1 MCDNEREPAVDDLE
15 RLRHRIDDIDERLV
29 DLLAER
35 RRTVDEVV
43 ACKRARR
50 LPVYHPAR
58 EEDLLSRRRR
68 QAAVQGLDPDFL
80 EELFRLILRQ
90 SRRTQSRRLTA
101 EGILPGGRVLLVGG
115 GGGMGTF
122 LRRLFAAAGYEVRV
136 LETGDWEHA
145 GELGAGIDAAIVAV
159 PIGRTEEVIRRL
171 APLLPEKAVLADI
184 TSIKERPVAA
194 MLAAHGG
201 PVVGLHPL
209 FGPGL
214 ASMDKQVVAVT
225 PGRDDEGCRW
235 LLDQI
240 AAWGAILMTTTPAEH
255 DRLMAVVQGLRHFAT
270 FAFGRFLW
278 RRGVD
283 ISRTLEF
290 SSPIYRLELGM
301 VGRLFAQDPELY
313 ADIILADDERRRM
326 LGEYADAVREAAET
340 LVAGDGDAF
349 RREFREIA
357 EWFGAFSEQALR
369 ESGYLIDKLIER
381 F

>member
-1 MCDNEREPAVDDLE
+1 VSDTERKSATDDLE
-15 RLRHRIDDIDERLV
+15 RLRRRIDDIDEKLV
-29 DLLAER
+29 DLLAR
-35 RRTVDEVV
+35 RRRVVDEVV

-68 QAAVQGLDPDFL
+68 QAVEQGIDPDFL
-80 EELFRLILRQ
+80 EELFRFILRQ
-90 SRRTQSRRLTA
+90 SRQAQSRRLAT

-122 LRRLFAAAGYEVRV
+122 FHRLFAAAGYEVRI
-136 LETGDWEHA
+136 LETGDWDQAESLCA
-145 GELGAGIDAAIVAV
+145 AIDAAIVSV
-159 PIGRTEEVIRRL
+159 PISRTVEVIHRL
-171 APLLPEKAVLADI
+171 APLLPAKAVLADI

-194 MLAAHGG
+194 MLAAHPG

-214 ASMDKQVVAVT
+214 TSMDKQVVAVT
-225 PGRDDEGCRW
+225 PGRDDDGCRW
-235 LLDQI
+235 LLDQF
-240 AAWGAILMTTTPAEH
+240 AAWGAILMITSPVEH

-283 ISRTLEF
+283 IPRTLEF

-313 ADIILADDERRRM
+313 ADIILADDERRRI
-326 LGEYADAVREAAET
+326 LGEYAVAVREAADLLAT
-340 LVAGDGDAF
+340 GNGDAF
-349 RREFREIA
+349 CREFRQIA
-357 EWFGAFSEQALR
+357 DWFGAFSEQALR